1 MSGIP
6 SKNKNLPIG
15 MRARHRGKATYYF
28 LDAGGKPR
36 KEIPLGKDYVEAIRK
51 WGQLTISTVPSAAR
65 PTFSMVANRYISQV
79 MLKKHPETQR
89 KNMNELAQ
97 LRAFF
102 DDPNEPM
109 ESIRPAMV
117 RQYMEWRTAG
127 IVAAIR
133 VKHAAL
139 AAKGKEVP
147 EMTGR
152 EGQVA
157 ANRDKAL
164 LSHIW
169 NFARGAGLTD
179 FANPCAGIAGY
190 KEEGRDVYIDDEVL
204 AAVYAA
210 ASPGLQDILDLAY
223 LVGQR
228 PADTLKLSRSDI
240 RDGAIELRQNKTR
253 QKLRVEISGELAVV
267 MRRIEAR
274 KAQGIS
280 LINNQDGQ
288 RMTKFML
295 RTAFENARDLAAT
308 ANPLL
313 EKAIRKFQF
322 RDLRAKAGTDT
333 DEKHGINAAQELL
346 GHSTTTMTAQYIRH
360 RRGKLV
366 KPTK

>member
-1 MSGIP
+1 MSGVP

-15 MRARHRGKATYYF
+15 MRARHRGKTTYYF

-36 KEIPLGKDYVEAIRK
+36 KEIALGKDYVEAIRK
-51 WGQLTISTVPSAAR
+51 WGQLTISMVPSAAR
-65 PTFSMVANRYISQV
+65 PTFSMVADRYISQV
-79 MLKKHPETQR
+79 MIKKHPETQR

-117 RQYMEWRTAG
+117 RQYMEWRTEG
-127 IVAAIR
+127 IVATIR
-133 VKHAAL
+133 AKRAAM
-139 AAKGKEVP
+139 AAKGISAP
-147 EMTGR
+147 AMTGK

-169 NFARGAGLTD
+169 NFARGAGMTD
-179 FANPCAGIAGY
+179 LANPCAGIAGY
-190 KEEGRDVYIDDEVL
+190 REEGRDVYIGDEVL

-210 ASPGLQDILDLAY
+210 ASPGLQDALDLAY

-228 PADTLKLSRSDI
+228 PADTLKMNRSDI

-253 QKLRVEISGELAVV
+253 QKLRVEIDGELAGVV
-267 MRRIEAR
+267 RRILAR
-274 KAQGIS
+274 PAQGDS
-280 LINNQDGQ
+280 LVNNQGGQ
-288 RMTKFML
+288 RMTKYML
-295 RTAFENARDLAAT
+295 RTAFETARAQAAKENPSLATGILA
-308 ANPLL
+308 
-313 EKAIRKFQF
+313 FQF

-333 DEKHGINAAQELL
+333 DERRGISAAQEQL
-346 GHSTTTMTAQYIRH
+346 GHSTSTMTARYIRH